1 MTDTKWVRWAA
12 VAGVVFF
19 VLILVSG
26 PILLGSGPTLTDSAS
41 KVFSYFVN
49 HQSSLKASAALW
61 GLAMSA
67 ALVWAAALFSALR
80 KAEGGRAGLAVAALG
95 GVILATAMQV
105 VALAAQ
111 ATATLRTHE
120 LGASGV
126 RVLFT
131 FETLANGGI
140 LFGLLVAVGAAGV
153 VSLKTGLFGR
163 WFGAVSVL
171 LAVASG
177 AGAFSIAYAKLENLQ
192 SIILPLDGLWILVV
206 SIMLLVQ
213 PEKALASPVEPV
225 RP

>member
-12 VAGVVFF
+12 VAASCSSCSYSSRDRSCWQRPDAHRQRFQG
-19 VLILVSG
+19 LLLLREP
-26 PILLGSGPTLTDSAS
+26 PIELEGLCRPLGLGHVGRL
-41 KVFSYFVN
+41 
-49 HQSSLKASAALW
+49 
-61 GLAMSA
+61 GG
-67 ALVWAAALFSALR
+67 AAALFSALR
-80 KAEGGRAGLAVAALG
+80 KAEGGRPGLAVAALG

-105 VALAAQ
+105 VAFAAQ

-192 SIILPLDGLWILVV
+192 SIVLPLDGVWILVV

>member
-1 MTDTKWVRWAA
+1 
-12 VAGVVFF
+12 
-19 VLILVSG
+19 
-26 PILLGSGPTLTDSAS
+26 
-41 KVFSYFVN
+41 
-49 HQSSLKASAALW
+49 
-61 GLAMSA
+61 
-67 ALVWAAALFSALR
+67 
-80 KAEGGRAGLAVAALG
+80 
-95 GVILATAMQV
+95 MQV

-140 LFGLLVAVGAAGV
+140 LFSLLVAVGAAGV
-153 VSLKTGLFGR
+153 VSFKTGLFGR
-163 WFGAVSVL
+163 RFGAVSVL

-192 SIILPLDGLWILVV
+192 SIVLPLDGVWILVV

-213 PEKALASPVEPV
+213 PERRWHPVSNQFGRRRRWEGWRARRVARRTCIEGSGGLVEPCQNSLGRSGCFGGV
-225 RP
+225 